1 MSLNLVSPGVKVREV
16 DLTIG
21 NITGA
26 NEQVGAFA
34 APFAKGPVGV
44 PQLIESEQDLI
55 KTFGEPSGVTTASYE
70 YWMCASSYL
79 SYGGVLRVVR
89 ADDANM
95 TNANVSAEKKGI
107 PQGVDGIVTIGINET
122 LVDATSGIQG
132 DTLARFNGVEDPA
145 FKLEFD
151 VLAEGSTFT
160 IGITTTAPHTPT
172 VELKTAG
179 IGLKDNQVI
188 TVSPGALT
196 SAASTT
202 IGVAVTFSVNGVQI
216 TGAPGVKINSF
227 EDYSDNQSNP
237 TEWFVAARNPGSWGN
252 GLKVCAIDGRADQ
265 IIGLMAGGVGV
276 AANFTD
282 TNLVGLGVTQ
292 SLVNR
297 KVPRDDGTVETL
309 TKGYLRGVIT
319 DVSTVGGVR
328 HLEVKVVDKQE
339 LSGDGTTYVSTPVD
353 YAEGSVNS
361 FVSTSDIMVFN
372 SVGVGSTA
380 QTISGTSGVIAAA
393 NIGYV
398 KDWYD
403 EQTLGLTNSK
413 VFWKSIA
420 EKPSTSEYASQR
432 SARNDEIHYVVV
444 DDDGSV
450 TGTAGNILEK
460 HLNLSKAKDA
470 VISPSQNIYYR
481 DYIATG
487 SQYIFAGAQPTDEQ
501 KDTGFV
507 SGGITPGFTLS
518 GKGNWTSNAQGTI
531 FAGIGATSYRLEQG
545 NDYNSTLTS
554 KGNFDASLGSI
565 IGAYDKFSTVS
576 EYDINFLIMGPAAGS
591 DDETSA
597 KARKLIAIAEERKD
611 CIACISPP
619 RSAVVN
625 VADSDTQTTNLIK
638 FFDPLPSSSYAVFD
652 SGYKYAFNRFNNEF
666 RYIPMNPD
674 IAGLMAR
681 TSIDQFSWFSPA
693 GAARGSINGAIKL
706 AYNPS
711 KAQRDAIY
719 PKRINPV
726 IASPGAGI
734 ILFGDKTGLGYASA
748 FDRIN
753 VRRLFLT
760 IESTI
765 ERAARDQLF
774 EFNDIITRSSFLN
787 VVDPYLRDV
796 KAKRGITDYVVIC
809 DETNNTPDIIDS
821 NQFRADIF
829 VKPNRSINFI
839 GLSFVATRTG
849 VSFEEVVGNV

>member
-26 NEQVGAFA
+26 NEQVGAIA
-34 APFAKGPVGV
+34 GPFAQGPVGV
-44 PQLIESEQDLI
+44 PQLIESEQDLL
-55 KTFGEPSGVTTASYE
+55 KTFGQPGINTTSTMASD
-70 YWMCASSYL
+70 YWLSASSYL

-89 ADDANM
+89 ADDPNM
-95 TNANVSAEKKGI
+95 KNATEGTAVKIKSY
-107 PQGVDGIVTIGINET
+107 
-122 LVDATSGIQG
+122 
-132 DTLARFNGVEDPA
+132 EDYN
-145 FKLEFD
+145 
-151 VLAEGSTFT
+151 
-160 IGITTTAPHTPT
+160 
-172 VELKTAG
+172 
-179 IGLKDNQVI
+179 DNQ
-188 TVSPGALT
+188 A
-196 SAASTT
+196 
-202 IGVAVTFSVNGVQI
+202 
-216 TGAPGVKINSF
+216 
-227 EDYSDNQSNP
+227 NP
-237 TEWFVAARNPGSWGN
+237 TTWTVAARNPGSWAN
-252 GLKVCAIDGRADQ
+252 KLKVCAIDGRADQ
-265 IIGLMAGGVGV
+265 IIAIGDAVGP
-276 AANFTD
+276 
-282 TNLVGLGVTQ
+282 NLVGMGVSQ
-292 SLVNR
+292 SLVGR
-297 KVPRDDGTVETL
+297 TIIGEGTTTEATGFLRGVVTGISSVGGVKHIEVKVTDKVTDNDDGTFT
-309 TKGYLRGVIT
+309 
-319 DVSTVGGVR
+319 
-328 HLEVKVVDKQE
+328 
-339 LSGDGTTYVSTPVD
+339 STPVE
-353 YAEGSVNS
+353 YAEGSINS
-361 FVSTSDIMVFN
+361 FVSTKDLRFIN
-372 SVGVGSTA
+372 LNGA
-380 QTISGTSGVIAAA
+380 QTPVGNISGIQTSGDLA
-393 NIGYV
+393 YV
-398 KDWYD
+398 KDWYN

-413 VFWKSIA
+413 VYWKSIA
-420 EKPSTSEYASQR
+420 ERPSTSEFASKR
-432 SARNDEIHYVVV
+432 SSRNDEIHYVVV
-444 DDDGSV
+444 DDDGSI
-450 TGTAGNILEK
+450 TGTSGNIVEK
-460 HLNLSKAKDA
+460 HLNLSKAKDG

-481 DYIATG
+481 DYIANV
-487 SQYIFAGAQPTDEQ
+487 SQYIFAGAQPEDSKTAE
-501 KDTGFV
+501 TGV
-507 SGGITPGFTLS
+507 TQTNGGLGYTRT
-518 GKGNWTSNAQGTI
+518 GKGNWTTNAQGVTY
-531 FAGIGATSYRLEQG
+531 AGVGATHYTLENG
-545 NDYNSTLTS
+545 LDYNG
-554 KGNFDASLGSI
+554 KENNFEVSLSGI
-565 IGAYDKFSTVS
+565 IGGYNTFKNVA
-576 EYDINFLIMGPAAGS
+576 EYDINFLIMGPSAAS
-591 DDETSA
+591 SDETSA

-611 CIACISPP
+611 CIACISPH
-619 RSAVVN
+619 RDDVVGIT
-625 VADSDTQTTNLIK
+625 DSDTQTDNIIE

-652 SGYKYAFNRFNNEF
+652 SGYKYMYDRFKNEF
-666 RYIPMNPD
+666 KYVPLNAD

>member
-26 NEQVGAFA
+26 NEQVGAIA
-34 APFAKGPVGV
+34 GPFAQGPVGV
-44 PQLIESEQDLI
+44 PQLIESEQDLL
-55 KTFGEPSGVTTASYE
+55 KTFGQPGINTTSTMASD
-70 YWMCASSYL
+70 YWMSASSYL

-89 ADDANM
+89 ADDASMKN
-95 TNANVSAEKKGI
+95 
-107 PQGVDGIVTIGINET
+107 
-122 LVDATSGIQG
+122 ATSGTAVKIKSY
-132 DTLARFNGVEDPA
+132 EDYN
-145 FKLEFD
+145 
-151 VLAEGSTFT
+151 
-160 IGITTTAPHTPT
+160 
-172 VELKTAG
+172 
-179 IGLKDNQVI
+179 DNQV
-188 TVSPGALT
+188 SPT
-196 SAASTT
+196 TWTIAA
-202 IGVAVTFSVNGVQI
+202 
-216 TGAPGVKINSF
+216 K
-227 EDYSDNQSNP
+227 
-237 TEWFVAARNPGSWGN
+237 NPGSWAN
-252 GLKVCAIDGRADQ
+252 GLKVCAIDGKADQ
-265 IIGLMAGGVGV
+265 IIAIGDVVGP
-276 AANFTD
+276 
-282 TNLVGLGVTQ
+282 NLVGMGVSQ
-292 SLVNR
+292 SLVGR
-297 KVPRDDGTVETL
+297 TIIGDGTT
-309 TKGYLRGVIT
+309 TAATGYLRGVVTGISSAGA
-319 DVSTVGGVR
+319 VK
-328 HLEVKVVDKQE
+328 HIEVKVTDKVTDDE
-339 LSGDGTTYVSTPVD
+339 DGTFTSTSVE
-353 YAEGSVNS
+353 YAEGSINS
-361 FVSTSDIMVFN
+361 FVSTKDLQFIN
-372 SVGVGSTA
+372 LNGIQTDVGS
-380 QTISGTSGVIAAA
+380 ISGIQTAAA
-393 NIGYV
+393 LAYV
-398 KDWYD
+398 KDWYND
-403 EQTLGLTNSK
+403 QTLGLTNST
-413 VFWKSIA
+413 VYWKSIA
-420 EKPSTSEYASQR
+420 ERPATSEFASKR
-432 SARNDEIHYVVV
+432 SSKNDEIHYVVV

-450 TGTAGNILEK
+450 TGTAGNIVEK
-460 HLNLSKAKDA
+460 HLNLSKAKDG

-481 DYIATG
+481 DYIANI
-487 SQYIFAGAQPTDEQ
+487 SQYIFAGAQPADGLTAE
-501 KDTGFV
+501 TGV
-507 SGGITPGFTLS
+507 TQTADGIGYTRT
-518 GKGNWTSNAQGTI
+518 GKGNWTTNAQGVTY
-531 FAGIGATSYRLEQG
+531 AGVGATHYSLTG
-545 NDYNSTLTS
+545 GLDYN
-554 KGNFDASLGSI
+554 GNVNDFEVPLSGI
-565 IGAYDKFSTVS
+565 IGGYDVFKNVA
-576 EYDINFLIMGPAAGS
+576 EYDINFLIMGPSAATK
-591 DDETSA
+591 DETSA

-611 CIACISPP
+611 CIACISPH
-619 RSAVVN
+619 RSEVVGIT
-625 VADSDTQTTNLIK
+625 DSDTQTTNIIN

-652 SGYKYAFNRFNNEF
+652 SGYKYMYDRFKNEF
-666 RYIPMNPD
+666 KYVPLNAD

-796 KAKRGITDYVVIC
+796 KAKRGVTDYVVIC

>member
-34 APFAKGPVGV
+34 APFAKGPVVV

-55 KTFGEPSGVTTASYE
+55 KTFGEPSGISTAAYE

-89 ADDANM
+89 TDNY
-95 TNANVSAEKKGI
+95 N
-107 PQGVDGIVTIGINET
+107 
-122 LVDATSGIQG
+122 
-132 DTLARFNGVEDPA
+132 
-145 FKLEFD
+145 
-151 VLAEGSTFT
+151 STT
-160 IGITTTAPHTPT
+160 G
-172 VELKTAG
+172 E
-179 IGLKDNQVI
+179 GLKNAFVGTANSI
-188 TVSPGALT
+188 RVL
-196 SAASTT
+196 
-202 IGVAVTFSVNGVQI
+202 
-216 TGAPGVKINSF
+216 SF
-227 EDYSDNQSNP
+227 EDYNDNHPNP
-237 TEWFVAARNPGSWGN
+237 TDWEIAARNPGSWGN
-252 GLKVCAIDGRADQ
+252 SLKVCAIDSKADQ
-265 IIGLMAGGVGV
+265 IITITGIA
-276 AANFTD
+276 TD
-282 TNLVGLGVTQ
+282 TTTSLVGLGVTQ
-292 SLVNR
+292 ALSGR
-297 KVPRDDGTVETL
+297 KIVGDGTVTNA
-309 TKGYLRGVIT
+309 TGFLRGVIT
-319 DVSTVGGVR
+319 GVDVTGTNNNI
-328 HLEVKVVDKQE
+328 EVKVTDIVTDA
-339 LSGDGTTYVSTPVD
+339 GDGTYKSESVE
-353 YAEGSVNS
+353 YAEGSLNAFIPGALKIVDTTGAVAS
-361 FVSTSDIMVFN
+361 L
-372 SVGVGSTA
+372 GSTVSGS
-380 QTISGTSGVIAAA
+380 QTIADGAI
-393 NIGYV
+393 

-403 EQTLGLTNSK
+403 EQTLGLTNST
-413 VFWKSIA
+413 VYWKSIA
-420 EKPSTSEYASQR
+420 ERPSTSEYASQR
-432 SARNDEIHYVVV
+432 SARNDEIHYVIV
-444 DDDGSV
+444 DDDGGI
-450 TGTAGNILEK
+450 TGISGNIIEK
-460 HLNLSKAKDA
+460 HLNLSKAKDGI
-470 VISPSQNIYYR
+470 ISPSQNIYYK
-481 DYIATG
+481 DYISNG
-487 SQYIFAGAQPTDEQ
+487 SEYIFAGAQPASSATEPTGLVPSATVGWTLADE
-501 KDTGFV
+501 
-507 SGGITPGFTLS
+507 
-518 GKGNWTSNAQGTI
+518 GNWSTNAQGQIYAAMGSKTYDL
-531 FAGIGATSYRLEQG
+531 AGGK
-545 NDYNSTLTS
+545 DYNGTVDT
-554 KGNFDASLGSI
+554 FDAELGDLI
-565 IGAYDKFSTVS
+565 EAYDEFKTVA
-576 EYDINFLIMGPAAGS
+576 EYDINFLIMGPAAAT

-619 RSAVVN
+619 RGAIVGVS
-625 VADSDTQTTNLIK
+625 DSDTQTDNLVK

-652 SGYKYAFNRFNNEF
+652 SGYKYAFNRFTNEF

-693 GAARGSINGAIKL
+693 GAARGAINGAIKL
-706 AYNPS
+706 AYNPT
-711 KAQRDAIY
+711 KAQRDKIY

-760 IESTI
+760 IEQVI
-765 ERAARDQLF
+765 ERVARDQLF

>member
-89 ADDANM
+89 ADNY
-95 TNANVSAEKKGI
+95 N
-107 PQGVDGIVTIGINET
+107 
-122 LVDATSGIQG
+122 
-132 DTLARFNGVEDPA
+132 
-145 FKLEFD
+145 
-151 VLAEGSTFT
+151 STT
-160 IGITTTAPHTPT
+160 G
-172 VELKTAG
+172 E
-179 IGLKDNQVI
+179 GLKNAFVGTANSI
-188 TVSPGALT
+188 RVL
-196 SAASTT
+196 
-202 IGVAVTFSVNGVQI
+202 
-216 TGAPGVKINSF
+216 SF
-227 EDYSDNQSNP
+227 EDYNDNHPNP
-237 TEWFVAARNPGSWGN
+237 TDWEIAARNPGSWGN
-252 GLKVCAIDGRADQ
+252 SLKVCAIDSKADQ
-265 IIGLMAGGVGV
+265 IITIPSDVVGP
-276 AANFTD
+276 A
-282 TNLVGLGVTQ
+282 LVGLGVSQ
-292 SLVNR
+292 SLTGR
-297 KVPRDDGTVETL
+297 KIVGDGTVTNAS
-309 TKGYLRGVIT
+309 GYLRGVIT
-319 DVSTVGGVR
+319 GISSVGTNN
-328 HLEVKVVDKQE
+328 HIEVKVTDIVTDAT
-339 LSGDGTTYVSTPVD
+339 DGTFKSESVE
-353 YAEGSVNS
+353 YAEGSLNAFIPGPIKIIATTGANATTV
-361 FVSTSDIMVFN
+361 I
-372 SVGVGSTA
+372 TA
-380 QTISGTSGVIAAA
+380 TQTIADGG
-393 NIGYV
+393 V

-403 EQTLGLTNSK
+403 EQTLGLTNST
-413 VFWKSIA
+413 VYWKSIA
-420 EKPSTSEYASQR
+420 ERPSTSEYASQR
-432 SARNDEIHYVVV
+432 SARNDEIHYVIV
-444 DDDGSV
+444 DDDGGI
-450 TGTAGNILEK
+450 TGISGNIIEK
-460 HLNLSKAKDA
+460 HLNLSKAKDGI
-470 VISPSQNIYYR
+470 ISPSQNIYYK
-481 DYIATG
+481 DYISNG
-487 SQYIFAGAQPTDEQ
+487 SEYIFAGAQPASSATEPTGLVPSATVGWTLADE
-501 KDTGFV
+501 
-507 SGGITPGFTLS
+507 
-518 GKGNWTSNAQGTI
+518 GNWSTNAQGQIYAAMGSKTYDL
-531 FAGIGATSYRLEQG
+531 AGGK
-545 NDYNSTLTS
+545 DYNGTVDT
-554 KGNFDASLGSI
+554 FDAELGDLI
-565 IGAYDKFSTVS
+565 KAYDEFKTVA
-576 EYDINFLIMGPAAGS
+576 EYDINFLIMGPAAAT

-619 RSAVVN
+619 RGAIVGVS
-625 VADSDTQTTNLIK
+625 DSDTQTDNLVK

-652 SGYKYAFNRFNNEF
+652 SGYKYAFNRFTNEF

-693 GAARGSINGAIKL
+693 GAARGAINGAIKL
-706 AYNPS
+706 AYNPT
-711 KAQRDAIY
+711 KAQRDKIY

-760 IESTI
+760 IEQVI
-765 ERAARDQLF
+765 ERVARDQLF

-796 KAKRGITDYVVIC
+796 KAKRGITDYIVIC